1 MWIYEFLFCETGAGD
16 DGRGGKSPVSDK
28 TKVAE
33 LRSRSSSTNSS
44 QGESPVRGTRDPSPA
59 QVL

>member
-1 MWIYEFLFCETGAGD
+1 M
-16 DGRGGKSPVSDK
+16 SDK
-28 TKVAE
+28 TKIAE

-59 QVL
+59 QVFCFKNFKKCVHFVSKK